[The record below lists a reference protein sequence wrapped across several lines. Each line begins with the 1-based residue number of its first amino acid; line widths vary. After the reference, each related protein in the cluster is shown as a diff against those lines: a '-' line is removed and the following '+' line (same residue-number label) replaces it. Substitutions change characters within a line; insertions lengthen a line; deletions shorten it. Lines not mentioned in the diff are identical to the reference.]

1 MIVAFKDNSQFKTD
15 YYEVYMSR
23 NSRSIKD
30 LKTELDKISGLDG
43 QVGYITES
51 LLPIIKGISNA
62 KIDYKDI
69 KKFRKECER
78 YRRSYEN

>member
-1 MIVAFKDNSQFKTD
+1 
-15 YYEVYMSR
+15 MSR
-23 NSRSIKD
+23 NSISIKD

-51 LLPIIKGISNA
+51 LLPIIKGINNG
-62 KIDYKDI
+62 KINYKYI

-78 YRRSYEN
+78 YNKM

>member
-1 MIVAFKDNSQFKTD
+1 
-15 YYEVYMSR
+15 MSR
-23 NSRSIKD
+23 NSISIKD

-51 LLPIIKGISNA
+51 LLPIIKGINNGE
-62 KIDYKDI
+62 INYKDI

-78 YRRSYEN
+78 YNKM

>member
-1 MIVAFKDNSQFKTD
+1 
-15 YYEVYMSR
+15 MSR

-43 QVGYITES
+43 RVGYITES
-51 LLPIIKGISNA
+51 LLPIIKGINNG
-62 KIDYKDI
+62 KINYKDI

-78 YRRSYEN
+78 YNKM

>member
-1 MIVAFKDNSQFKTD
+1 
-15 YYEVYMSR
+15 MSR
-23 NSRSIKD
+23 NSISIKD

-51 LLPIIKGISNA
+51 LLPIIKGINNG
-62 KIDYKDI
+62 KINYKDI

-78 YRRSYEN
+78 YNKM

>member
-1 MIVAFKDNSQFKTD
+1 
-15 YYEVYMSR
+15 MSR
-23 NSRSIKD
+23 NSKVIKD
-30 LKTELDKISGLDG
+30 LKIELDKISGLDG

-51 LLPIIKGISNA
+51 LLPIIKGINNG

-78 YRRSYEN
+78 YNKM